1 MEKGESPLK
10 GHGAKI
16 AMGIM
21 FCILVFLAGMM
32 FSINNRLTDFQA
44 STEKR
49 ISRLEERQHSIEESL
64 GILKDIQ
71 PELEGAHRH
80 WEALKEKMT
89 VLQGAVEKLVDEFSE
104 SLSEEQKEKMKKAFN
119 KLFRLWEI
127 FGEFVEELGAENR
140 GTKGGGQEG
149 EGSKN

>member
-16 AMGIM
+16 ALGIM

-32 FSINNRLTDFQA
+32 FSMNHRLLKFQA
-44 STEKR
+44 SMEER
-49 ISRLEERQHSIEESL
+49 IAELEERQHSIEESL

-71 PELEGAHRH
+71 PKLEGAHRH
-80 WEALKEKMT
+80 WEAFKEKMT

-104 SLSEEQKEKMKKAFN
+104 SLSEEQKEKMKKALN

-127 FGEFVEELGAENR
+127 FGELVEELEGENR
-140 GTKGGGQEG
+140 GTKGGEQG
-149 EGSKN
+149 EGKN

>member
-1 MEKGESPLK
+1 MKKGASPLK
-10 GHGAKI
+10 RHGAKI

-32 FSINNRLTDFQA
+32 FSINHRLLKLQA
-44 STEKR
+44 SMEER
-49 ISRLEERQHSIEESL
+49 IAELEERQRSVEESL

-71 PELEGAHRH
+71 PKLEGVHRH
-80 WEALKEKMT
+80 WEAFKEKMT

-104 SLSEEQKEKMKKAFN
+104 SLSEEQKEKMEKALN

-127 FGEFVEELGAENR
+127 FGELVEELEGENS
-140 GTKGGGQEG
+140 GTKGEEQG
-149 EGSKN
+149 EAKN